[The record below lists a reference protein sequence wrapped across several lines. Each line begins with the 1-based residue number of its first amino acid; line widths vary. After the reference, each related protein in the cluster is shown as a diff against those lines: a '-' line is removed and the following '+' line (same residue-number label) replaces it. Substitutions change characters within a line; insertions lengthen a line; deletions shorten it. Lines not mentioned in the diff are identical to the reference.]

1 MNPKRSRLSSLL
13 TGLTAC
19 ALLLAAHPV
28 WAQPRASRIPIT
40 VNLDQPGEV
49 TLVIEDAQGKRV
61 RNLISAQPMKAG
73 RHTIYWDG
81 MDDRERDR
89 EAAKHSVFHIPG
101 RMVEPGSYTV
111 RGLVHPTIDIIYR
124 MTPYTNGN
132 PPWRTTDHGSQW
144 LTNHSAPSDVVFL
157 PAGVGPIRDGKPTSK
172 GGQLL
177 VCSRVAEGGSGLAW
191 LDRNGNKLWG
201 QHWLGGV
208 WTAASHMAV
217 DHGDHPVEGTYAY
230 AAASWQG
237 DKYNGY
243 KSELRLHKLVTA
255 SHHVKAPRDKR
266 FGTGEDRP
274 VLDDLYQ
281 IPMLPDAPP
290 MPKGN
295 ERQLKA
301 YRSRYSANLTGMTV
315 HNGIVVCAF
324 AKLNM
329 ITFIDAHQ
337 QKVLGTATVTDPRG
351 MAFDRKGKL
360 YILSADKLLAYTLN
374 PQAPQK
380 LAQPQTRIT
389 GLLDPQYVTIA
400 DNGDLYISDWGT
412 SHQVKQ
418 FNAQGQPLNTFGDPG
433 VPVIGKYN
441 PNHMN
446 HPAGMALDDQNR
458 LWVTENTHIPKRVS
472 IWNLKD
478 RSLAHAFYGPMR
490 YGGSG
495 AVDPKNENR
504 FFYDDDHGGT
514 LVFEL
519 DYQTGKSTPLSI
531 AYLDAYNQT
540 GLMGRYT
547 GAAPSYPIYHG
558 DQLYLTDAYNL
569 HTTGRRTAT
578 LYRYD
583 KDGIARIVA
592 AAGNVNDAAKQVLP
606 AFLRPELQAQMPDGF
621 KPAPNQNM
629 LYIWSDTNGNEQL
642 DPNEVQFLDPKT
654 HAAKDNNKPSMGTV
668 SIANDLSFTFSYV
681 GDDVVQFVPTSVS
694 SNGVPSYDINQRNV
708 LATGTQPPASS
719 GGNQVL
725 LAKDGWMITTTPLK
739 PFAREG
745 LGGARHGEP
754 MWSYPSL
761 WPGLHASHIAPMP
774 ENPGQVIGTTRVVGN
789 VIDAPK
795 PSDAGQLWAI
805 NANKGN
811 VYVFTTDGLF
821 VTRLF
826 EDSRRA
832 SWNAEKAIPG
842 MNVNHLSLQEECF
855 GPTWTATDSGKV
867 YLQAHFVGNILE
879 LQNLD
884 KIKRLPNQ
892 SLSITKSQ
900 LLAAMQWHVEDEAKR
915 QAAAG
920 QKVTTLNAPILAKS
934 PTLDGKADDW
944 KNAQWVEID
953 KRKQQVGNWG
963 KKDVTTRASVAIADG
978 KLIAIW
984 QTYDKN
990 LLRNSGE
997 SLTNLFKSGGCL
1009 DIMISTNTKAN
1020 PNRRLPVKGDQR
1032 LLISQVGKDK
1042 TVAVVYEPVAASKE
1056 LSAEFGSPLRT
1067 LKFDRVQ
1074 VVSDQVTLA
1083 SQTVKDLKLDKGG
1096 TIQQTTYEMSIPL
1109 SILNFNPKSG
1119 DKLKFD
1125 IGILRGDGSQT
1136 LQRVYWTN
1144 KASGIVSDI
1153 PSEAELI
1160 PALWGELEIK

>member
-1 MNPKRSRLSSLL
+1 MNHSRITKLLSRLA
-13 TGLTAC
+13 AC
-19 ALLLAAHPV
+19 AAIVAGHSAI
-28 WAQPRASRIPIT
+28 AQSQAQRIPIT

-49 TLVIEDAQGKRV
+49 TLVIEDAQGKRI
-61 RNLISAQPMKAG
+61 RNLISAQPMEAG
-73 RHTIYWDG
+73 KHTVYWDG
-81 MDDRERDR
+81 MDDRDRDPG
-89 EAAKHSVFHIPG
+89 AAAHSVFHIPG

-111 RGLVHPTIDIIYR
+111 RGIVHPTIDIIYR

-132 PPWRTTDHGSQW
+132 PPWRTTDHASQW

-157 PAGVGPIRDGKPTSK
+157 PTGVGPEREGKPTSK
-172 GGQLL
+172 GGQLI

-191 LDRNGNKLWG
+191 LDTDGNKLWG

-217 DHGDHPVEGTYAY
+217 DHGDHPVAGAYAY

-243 KSELRLHKLVTA
+243 KSELRLHKLVDA
-255 SHHVKAPRDKR
+255 SHRGKAPRDSR

-274 VLDDLYQ
+274 VLDELYS
-281 IPMLPDAPP
+281 IPMLPGAPP

-295 ERQLKA
+295 EREMKA
-301 YRSRYSANLTGMTV
+301 YRSQYSASLTGMTV

-337 QKVLGTATVTDPRG
+337 GKVLGTATITDPRG
-351 MAFDRKGKL
+351 MAFDRAGRL
-360 YILSADKLLAYTLN
+360 YILSGDKLVVHNIDAALPQPLTN
-374 PQAPQK
+374 PQT
-380 LAQPQTRIT
+380 LVT
-389 GLLDPQYVTIA
+389 GLLDPQYVTVA
-400 DNGDLYISDWGT
+400 ANGDLYISDWGT
-412 SHQVKQ
+412 SHQVKHY
-418 FNAQGQPLNTFGDPG
+418 APTGKLINTLGDPG
-433 VPVIGKYN
+433 VPAIGTYN
-441 PNHMN
+441 PNHLN
-446 HPAGMALDDQNR
+446 HPAGMAIDDQNR
-458 LWVTENTHIPKRVS
+458 LWVTENTHTPKRVS
-472 IWNLKD
+472 VWNLKD
-478 RSLAHAFYGPMR
+478 NSLAHAFYGPMR

-519 DYQTGKSTPLSI
+519 DYKTGKSKPLSI
-531 AYLDAYNQT
+531 AYLDEYNQT

-547 GAAPSYPIYHG
+547 GAAPSYPVYHG
-558 DQLYLTDAYNL
+558 EQLYLTDAYNL
-569 HTTGRRTAT
+569 HTTGRRSAM

-592 AAGNVNDAAKQVLP
+592 AAGNVCDAAQQVLP
-606 AFLRPELQAQMPDGF
+606 AFERADMQAKMPNGF
-621 KPAPNQNM
+621 KPAAYKSM
-629 LYIWSDTNGNEQL
+629 LYLWSDTNANQQL
-642 DPNEVQFLDPKT
+642 DPDEVQFLDPKE
-654 HAAKDNNKPSMGTV
+654 HAAPNNNKPSMGTV
-668 SIANDLSFTFSYV
+668 SVSNDLSFTFSYV
-681 GDDVVQFVPTSVS
+681 GDAVVQFVPTTVNSK
-694 SNGVPSYDINQRNV
+694 GVPTYDINQRKV
-708 LATGTQPPASS
+708 LATGTQTPASS

-725 LAKDGWMITTTPLK
+725 MAKDGWIITTTPLK

-745 LGGARHGEP
+745 LAGARNGEP

-774 ENPGQVIGTTRVVGN
+774 ENPGQVLGTTRVVGN

-811 VYVFTTDGLF
+811 VYVFTVDGLF

-826 EDSRRA
+826 EDCRRA
-832 SWNAEKAIPG
+832 SWNAPEAIPG

-855 GPTWTATDSGKV
+855 GPTWTATDNGKV

-884 KIKRLPNQ
+884 KINRLPNQ
-892 SLSITKSQ
+892 SLTVNKDQ
-900 LLAAMQWHVEDEAKR
+900 LLAAMQWHIEDEAKR

-920 QKVTTLNAPILAKS
+920 DKVTTLTAPILTKS

-944 KNAQWVEID
+944 KKAQWVQID
-953 KRKQQVGNWG
+953 ERKEKVGNWG
-963 KKDVTTRASVAIADG
+963 KRDVETRASVAIADD

-990 LLRNSGE
+990 LLQNSGE

-1009 DIMISTNTKAN
+1009 DIMISTNTKAE
-1020 PNRRLPVKGDQR
+1020 PNRRQPVKGDQR
-1032 LLISQVGKDK
+1032 LLITQVDKDK
-1042 TVAVVYEPVAASKE
+1042 TVAVIYEPVSDSKE
-1056 LSAEFGSPLRT
+1056 HSAEFGSPLRT
-1067 LKFDRVQ
+1067 LRFDRVQ
-1074 VVSDQVTLA
+1074 VVTDQVTLA
-1083 SQTVKDLKLDKGG
+1083 SQTVKDLKLDKDGS
-1096 TIQQTTYEMSIPL
+1096 IQQTTYEVSIPL
-1109 SILNFNPKSG
+1109 SVFGLKPKSG
-1119 DKLKFD
+1119 DKIKFD